1 MTNQPAPRT
10 ERTRVYPHLGTPG
23 RIAGLVTRNRIV
35 KSPQATSTANP
46 DGTVTERTVNHYRR
60 LGRVGLVMVECIETH
75 LVGSAASHGRVYAA
89 THSAYFTAR
98 TV

>member
-1 MTNQPAPRT
+1 MTNQPAPHT

-23 RIAGLVTRNRIV
+23 RIAGLVTRNRLV
-35 KSPQATSTANP
+35 KSPQATANP

-60 LGRVGLVMVECIETH
+60 LGGVGLVMDECIETH
-75 LVGSAASHGRVYAA
+75 LVGSAASPGRVYAA
-89 THSAYFTAR
+89 IHSAYFTAR